1 MTMETFLRS
10 TILSVVFG
18 NVDDDSL
25 QCDLTKK
32 SINIELSKCLI
43 DSVAEHYRAI
53 GWVICCTA
61 LTIEDG

>member
-1 MTMETFLRS
+1 MTIETFLRS

-43 DSVAEHYRAI
+43 ELNIIVQ
-53 GWVICCTA
+53 
-61 LTIEDG
+61 